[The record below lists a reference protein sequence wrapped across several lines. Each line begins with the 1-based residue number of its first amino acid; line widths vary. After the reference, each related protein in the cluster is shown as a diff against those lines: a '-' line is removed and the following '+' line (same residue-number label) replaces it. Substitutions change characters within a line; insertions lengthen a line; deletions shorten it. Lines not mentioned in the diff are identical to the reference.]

1 MLDQVTEKFGQWA
14 SYWSSRAEQALNEV
28 SIRVAVTGLSRAGK
42 TVFITSLI
50 HNLLALGQRRNTLPR
65 LHSALSVNGTS
76 RLREVRIAREG
87 SATIPR
93 FDFAGK
99 LADLS
104 ASKPFWPART
114 DDIAQIA
121 LEMEIEWEN
130 TLAQK
135 LGPWRL
141 RLELLDYPGEWLLDL
156 PLLSQS
162 YRSWSEQT
170 LSLMRKPPRLS
181 VCSEFLQFLTTIDPD
196 APVDE
201 AIIRRGH
208 TLYRTALH
216 DCRARLGLRYLQPGG
231 FLCPGPRGEAP
242 YLWFFP
248 VDHARE
254 HPSSGTQVGLLKERF
269 DAYKTNARSQF
280 FDTHFADFDR
290 QIVLVD
296 VLSALHAGREAFEDT
311 ERAIAEIAA
320 HLRYGISWLPFK
332 KAQIRRVAFAAT
344 KADHVPTMRRENLKN
359 LLRAMAERSRPSNSQ
374 LPVSYHAIASVLS
387 TVDGTAR
394 IEGRP
399 VEVVMGL
406 PLGEERQR
414 SFYPGDV
421 PSGRPPESFWSDRF
435 FELPVFAPPRIE
447 ESGAIGIPHLAIDEV
462 MIELLKDVL

>member
-1 MLDQVTEKFGQWA
+1 MLDQVTEKLSRRA
-14 SYWSSRAEQALNEV
+14 RDWSGRAEQILNEV

-65 LHSALSVNGTS
+65 LHTAFGVNGTS
-76 RLREVRIAREG
+76 RLREVRIAPEG
-87 SATIPR
+87 AATIPL

-99 LADLS
+99 LADLAAARPS
-104 ASKPFWPART
+104 WPART
-114 DDIAQIA
+114 EDIAQIA
-121 LEMEIEWEN
+121 LELEIERVN
-130 TLAQK
+130 PLAQK

-156 PLLSQS
+156 PLLQQS
-162 YRSWSEQT
+162 YGAWSEQT
-170 LSLMRKPPRLS
+170 LSLIRRPPRLS
-181 VCSEFLQFLTTIDPD
+181 VCAEFLKFLTTIDPD
-196 APVDE
+196 APADE
-201 AIIRRGH
+201 ALIHRGH

-216 DCRARLGLRYLQPGG
+216 DCRARLGLRYLQPGR

-320 HLRYGISWLPFK
+320 HLRYAGGWLP
-332 KAQIRRVAFAAT
+332 
-344 KADHVPTMRRENLKN
+344 
-359 LLRAMAERSRPSNSQ
+359 
-374 LPVSYHAIASVLS
+374 
-387 TVDGTAR
+387 R
-394 IEGRP
+394 ILTP
-399 VEVVMGL
+399 F
-406 PLGEERQR
+406 Q
-414 SFYPGDV
+414 S
-421 PSGRPPESFWSDRF
+421 
-435 FELPVFAPPRIE
+435 
-447 ESGAIGIPHLAIDEV
+447 
-462 MIELLKDVL
+462 

>member
-1 MLDQVTEKFGQWA
+1 MG
-14 SYWSSRAEQALNEV
+14 
-28 SIRVAVTGLSRAGK
+28 
-42 TVFITSLI
+42 
-50 HNLLALGQRRNTLPR
+50 
-65 LHSALSVNGTS
+65 
-76 RLREVRIAREG
+76 
-87 SATIPR
+87 
-93 FDFAGK
+93 
-99 LADLS
+99 
-104 ASKPFWPART
+104 
-114 DDIAQIA
+114 
-121 LEMEIEWEN
+121 N

-141 RLELLDYPGEWLLDL
+141 RLGLLHYPGGGLLDL

-254 HPSSGTQVGLLKERF
+254 HPSSGSQAGLLKERF

-311 ERAIAEIAA
+311 ERAI
-320 HLRYGISWLPFK
+320 
-332 KAQIRRVAFAAT
+332 
-344 KADHVPTMRRENLKN
+344 
-359 LLRAMAERSRPSNSQ
+359 AERSRPSNSQ

-435 FELPVFAPPRIE
+435 FELPVFAPPPIDE
-447 ESGAIGIPHLAIDEV
+447 GGASGIPHLAIDEV
-462 MIELLKDVL
+462 TIELLKDVL